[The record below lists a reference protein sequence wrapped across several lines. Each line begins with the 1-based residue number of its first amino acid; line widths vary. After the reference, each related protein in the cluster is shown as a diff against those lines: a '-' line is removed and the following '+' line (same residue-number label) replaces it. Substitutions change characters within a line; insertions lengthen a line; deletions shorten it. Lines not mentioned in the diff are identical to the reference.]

1 MIIFQTDRL
10 IVRDLQEQDG
20 DNYFSIHGNPEVM
33 RYIRPAKSREET
45 DALLKEHLEFNKT
58 ILPFGRW
65 MIETKG
71 QRTFLGTFVIFPIN
85 DTKLF
90 QIGYSLQKAYWG
102 KGYASELVNKGV
114 EYFFEHSQQSALYAI
129 IEKENIASDQVLRK
143 NGFTFD
149 VALKENEKELIRLVR
164 KRNNF
169 LKIGVDAGVIMWS
182 YFFQLFS

>member
-71 QRTFLGTFVIFPIN
+71 QKTFLGTFVIFPIN

-114 EYFFEHSQQSALYAI
+114 EYFFEHSQQSDLYAI
-129 IEKENIASDQVLRK
+129 VEKDNAASMQVLKK
-143 NGFTFD
+143 NGFTTD

-169 LKIGVDAGVIMWS
+169 LKIGVDTGVIMWS
-182 YFFQLFS
+182 YFF